1 MINNLLAAVIFV
13 YQLQHFSNRR
23 NCMGEV
29 QILEKTRTAP
39 NSRSR
44 SSNGAGGHAVRVE
57 RIRVAA
63 YCRVSTDGDEQ
74 LGSFESQKLYYEQ
87 KIADNPE
94 WVNAGIFADEA
105 ITGTKTDKRNGFQEM
120 IARCQNGEIDM
131 ILTKSISR
139 FARNTVDTL
148 NYVRMLKDKNIAI
161 FFEKENINTLDMNGE
176 LLLTIM
182 SSLAQQ
188 EVESLSQNVKI
199 GLQMKM
205 KRGEMVGFNGCFGY
219 DYDPETKTISVNED
233 EAQTVRMIYDMYLQ
247 GYGTTTIAKRLIEL
261 GIKNKKGEVSWH
273 THGVMGI
280 IKNEKYKGDIL
291 LGKTFTTD
299 PISKRRLANFG
310 EENQYYIRDHHEPIV
325 SREIWDEAEKIRKKR
340 AKNKVVETTGNR
352 ERYTRQYAFSSMCEC
367 AYCGHKLTRRTRHSS
382 SIYEKPVWQ
391 CMNATKNGIANCP
404 NCKAIDETILEG
416 AFLDAF
422 KLLAGNFDDV
432 LDVVLSYV
440 EESAN
445 NDDNIRRKQQID
457 KDISALESKKSR
469 MTDMLIDGTITKEVY
484 DEKLMEFTRKLHT
497 LSDKRKILADSINT
511 RNDISKRMSE
521 LRETLE
527 KEDILDEFDRTV
539 FESIIEKV
547 YFGGYEEDGTPDPY
561 KLTFILKG
569 NQTGT
574 VPHAKEA
581 FKEKQK
587 EIGKSEDGKKVS

>member
-1 MINNLLAAVIFV
+1 
-13 YQLQHFSNRR
+13 
-23 NCMGEV
+23 MGEV

-219 DYDPETKTISVNED
+219 DYNPETKTLSVNED
-233 EAQTVRMIYDMYLQ
+233 EAQTVRKIYDMYLQ

-325 SREIWDEAEKIRKKR
+325 SREVWDEAERIRKKR

-404 NCKAIDETILEG
+404 NCKAIDEAILEG

-440 EESAN
+440 EDSAN

-484 DEKLMEFTRKLHT
+484 DEKLVEFTRKLHT

-547 YFGGYEEDGTPDPY
+547 YVGGYEEDGTPDPY

-569 NQTGT
+569 NQMGT

-587 EIGKSEDGKKVS
+587 ETGKSEDGKKVS

>member
-1 MINNLLAAVIFV
+1 
-13 YQLQHFSNRR
+13 
-23 NCMGEV
+23 MGEV

-188 EVESLSQNVKI
+188 EVESLSQNVNI

-219 DYDPETKTISVNED
+219 DYNPETKTLSVNED

-325 SREIWDEAEKIRKKR
+325 SREVWDEAERIRKKR

-404 NCKAIDETILEG
+404 NCKAIDEAILEG

-440 EESAN
+440 EDSAN

-484 DEKLMEFTRKLHT
+484 DEKLVEFTRKLHT

-547 YFGGYEEDGTPDPY
+547 YVGGYEEDGTPDPY

-587 EIGKSEDGKKVS
+587 ETGKSEDGKRVS

>member
-1 MINNLLAAVIFV
+1 
-13 YQLQHFSNRR
+13 
-23 NCMGEV
+23 MGEV

-325 SREIWDEAEKIRKKR
+325 SREVWDEAERIRKKR

-404 NCKAIDETILEG
+404 NCKAIDEAILED

-484 DEKLMEFTRKLHT
+484 DEKLVEFTRKLHT

-547 YFGGYEEDGTPDPY
+547 YVGGYEEDGTPDPY

-574 VPHAKEA
+574 IPHAKEA

-587 EIGKSEDGKKVS
+587 ETRKSEDGKKVS

>member
-1 MINNLLAAVIFV
+1 M
-13 YQLQHFSNRR
+13 
-23 NCMGEV
+23 
-29 QILEKTRTAP
+29 
-39 NSRSR
+39 
-44 SSNGAGGHAVRVE
+44 RVE

-219 DYDPETKTISVNED
+219 DYNPETKTLSVNED

-325 SREIWDEAEKIRKKR
+325 SREVWDEAERIRKKR

-484 DEKLMEFTRKLHT
+484 DEKLVEFTRKLHT
-497 LSDKRKILADSINT
+497 LSDKRKILADSIST

-547 YFGGYEEDGTPDPY
+547 YVGGYEEDGTPDPY

-587 EIGKSEDGKKVS
+587 ETGKSEDGKKVS

>member
-1 MINNLLAAVIFV
+1 
-13 YQLQHFSNRR
+13 
-23 NCMGEV
+23 MGEV

-120 IARCQNGEIDM
+120 IVRCQNGEIDM

-219 DYDPETKTISVNED
+219 DYDPETKTLSVNED

-404 NCKAIDETILEG
+404 NCKAIDEAILEG

-422 KLLAGNFDDV
+422 RLLAGNFDDV

-484 DEKLMEFTRKLHT
+484 DEKLVEFTRKLHT

-547 YFGGYEEDGTPDPY
+547 YVGGYEEDGTPDPY

-574 VPHAKEA
+574 IPHAKEA

-587 EIGKSEDGKKVS
+587 ETRKSEDGKKVS

>member
-1 MINNLLAAVIFV
+1 
-13 YQLQHFSNRR
+13 
-23 NCMGEV
+23 MGEV

-219 DYDPETKTISVNED
+219 DYNPETKTLSVNED

-325 SREIWDEAEKIRKKR
+325 SREVWDEAERIRKKR

-404 NCKAIDETILEG
+404 NCKAIDEAILEG

-422 KLLAGNFDDV
+422 KLFAGNFDDV

-440 EESAN
+440 EDSAN

-484 DEKLMEFTRKLHT
+484 DEKLVEFTRKLHT

-539 FESIIEKV
+539 FESIIEKIYV
-547 YFGGYEEDGTPDPY
+547 GGYEEDGTPDPY

-587 EIGKSEDGKKVS
+587 ETGKSEDGKRVS

>member
-1 MINNLLAAVIFV
+1 
-13 YQLQHFSNRR
+13 
-23 NCMGEV
+23 MGEV

-391 CMNATKNGIANCP
+391 CMNATKNGIVNCP
-404 NCKAIDETILEG
+404 NCKAIDEAILED

-484 DEKLMEFTRKLHT
+484 DEKLVEFTRKLHT

-547 YFGGYEEDGTPDPY
+547 YVGGYEEDGTPDPY

-574 VPHAKEA
+574 IPHAKEA

-587 EIGKSEDGKKVS
+587 ETRKSEDGKKVS

>member
-1 MINNLLAAVIFV
+1 
-13 YQLQHFSNRR
+13 
-23 NCMGEV
+23 MGEV

-120 IARCQNGEIDM
+120 IVRCQNGEIDM

-219 DYDPETKTISVNED
+219 DYDPETKTLSVNED

-404 NCKAIDETILEG
+404 NCKAIDEAILEG

-422 KLLAGNFDDV
+422 RLLAGNFDDV

-484 DEKLMEFTRKLHT
+484 DEKLVEFTRKLHT

-547 YFGGYEEDGTPDPY
+547 YVGGYEEDGTPDPY

-587 EIGKSEDGKKVS
+587 ETGKSEDGKKVS

>member
-1 MINNLLAAVIFV
+1 
-13 YQLQHFSNRR
+13 
-23 NCMGEV
+23 MGEV

-44 SSNGAGGHAVRVE
+44 SSNGAGGYAVRVE

-219 DYDPETKTISVNED
+219 DYDPETKNLSVNED

-325 SREIWDEAEKIRKKR
+325 SREVWDEAERIRKKR

-404 NCKAIDETILEG
+404 NCKAIDEAILEG

-484 DEKLMEFTRKLHT
+484 DEKLVEFTRKLHT
-497 LSDKRKILADSINT
+497 LSDKRKILADSIST
-511 RNDISKRMSE
+511 RNDINKRMSE

-547 YFGGYEEDGTPDPY
+547 YVGGYEEDGTPDPY

-587 EIGKSEDGKKVS
+587 ETGKSEDGKKVS

>member
-1 MINNLLAAVIFV
+1 
-13 YQLQHFSNRR
+13 
-23 NCMGEV
+23 MGEV

-484 DEKLMEFTRKLHT
+484 DEKLVEFTRKLHT

-511 RNDISKRMSE
+511 RNDINKRMSE

-527 KEDILDEFDRTV
+527 KEDILNEFDRTV

-547 YFGGYEEDGTPDPY
+547 YVGGYEEDGTPDPY

-587 EIGKSEDGKKVS
+587 ETGKSEDGKKVS

>member
-1 MINNLLAAVIFV
+1 
-13 YQLQHFSNRR
+13 
-23 NCMGEV
+23 MGEV

-44 SSNGAGGHAVRVE
+44 SSNGAGGRAVRVE

-219 DYDPETKTISVNED
+219 DYDPETKTLSVNED

-247 GYGTTTIAKRLIEL
+247 GYGTTTIAKLLIEL
-261 GIKNKKGEVSWH
+261 GIKNKKGVVSWH

-325 SREIWDEAEKIRKKR
+325 SREVWDEAERIRKKR

-404 NCKAIDETILEG
+404 NCKAIDEAILEG

-484 DEKLMEFTRKLHT
+484 DEKLVEFTRKLHT
-497 LSDKRKILADSINT
+497 LSDKRKILADSIST

-521 LRETLE
+521 LRDTLE

-547 YFGGYEEDGTPDPY
+547 YVGGYEEDGTPDPY

-569 NQTGT
+569 NQTGI

-587 EIGKSEDGKKVS
+587 ETGKSEDGKKVS